1 VKQFLHGPVQ
11 EVNVMMKQSTF
22 AKVLVIV
29 LVIALVV
36 PMFFYFQP

>member
-1 VKQFLHGPVQ
+1 
-11 EVNVMMKQSTF
+11 MMRNQSLF

>member
-1 VKQFLHGPVQ
+1 MQGPVQ
-11 EVNVMMKQSTF
+11 EVVTMRNQSLF

-29 LVIALVV
+29 LVISLVV

>member
-1 VKQFLHGPVQ
+1 MR
-11 EVNVMMKQSTF
+11 NQSLF

-29 LVIALVV
+29 LVISLVV